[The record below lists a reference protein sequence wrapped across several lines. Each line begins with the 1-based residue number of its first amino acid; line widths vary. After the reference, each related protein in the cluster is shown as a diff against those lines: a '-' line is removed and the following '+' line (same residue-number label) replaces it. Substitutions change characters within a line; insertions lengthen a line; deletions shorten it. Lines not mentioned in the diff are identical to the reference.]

1 MKTANTISAISQQYY
16 IMAEHWASDLEF
28 YKLETVFL
36 RGLLE
41 DHFMELCEQ
50 KYLEELK
57 RSGKLLMDLDK
68 EEYECEQLINLQ
80 LTKLGLLAKYSLL
93 DNKEEL
99 RISQLEIE
107 GIVMNLTRDYQNI
120 KKGIFKL
127 IEDLLKEN
135 KLRKLN

>member
-57 RSGKLLMDLDK
+57 RSGKLLMDLDR

-127 IEDLLKEN
+127 IEDVLKQN